1 MTKAP
6 ATIDRPVWRARI
18 ERQWRERRVVWLAG
32 PRRLGKT
39 TLVRSLA
46 DVDYFDCDLPGV
58 RRDADDAEAFLHRHR
73 GRRVVLDEV
82 HRLADPSSL
91 LKIAADHFPDVH
103 VLATGSS
110 TLGAS
115 ARFRDTLAGRKRTVR
130 LLPLLHRELAAFDVR
145 SPERRLLHGGLPE
158 QLTAAALPAQDFS
171 EWIEAFWARD
181 ILDLFAIG
189 KRYSFLRFLE
199 LLWAQS
205 GGLCELTK
213 FTAACEA
220 SRQTLANYLDV
231 FAATG
236 VVHVLRPF
244 ATNPGREIVAMPKV
258 YAFDTGFV
266 CHARSIDSLRP
277 DDKGSLFEHLVL
289 DELLFEAEATGIHY
303 WRDKQKHEV
312 DFVWKARGRPPVA
325 IECKWRAA
333 GFDPAGMHS
342 FATLHPRA
350 AFWLVAEDRRSW
362 TVRRH
367 GRLGV
372 VECGPEHLPELMAR
386 HLGSSAAE

>member
-1 MTKAP
+1 MAGQGSP
-6 ATIDRPVWRARI
+6 ILRACWRQRI
-18 ERQWRERRVVWLAG
+18 EDAWADRRIVWLSG

-39 TLVRSLA
+39 TLARTLPEVA
-46 DVDYFDCDLPGV
+46 YFDCDLPSV
-58 RRDADDAEAFLHRHR
+58 RRDADDTEAFLQQHR
-73 GRRVVLDEV
+73 GRRIVLDEI
-82 HRLADPSSL
+82 HRLRDPSGL
-91 LKIAADHFPDVH
+91 LKVAADHFPDVH

-115 ARFRDTLAGRKRTVR
+115 ARFRDTLAGRKRTVQ
-130 LLPLLHRELAAFDVR
+130 LLPVLLRELSSFKVQ
-145 SPERRLLHGGLPE
+145 SPEKRLLHGGLPE
-158 QLTAAALPAQDFS
+158 HLEAARLPAADYE

-181 ILDLFAIG
+181 ILELFAIG

-205 GGLCELTK
+205 GGLCELTS

-244 ATNPGREIVAMPKV
+244 AKHPARELVAMPKV

-277 DDKGSLFEHLVL
+277 DDKGGLFEHLVL
-289 DELLFEAEATGIHY
+289 DELLFEVGPDQLHY
-303 WRDKQKHEV
+303 WRDKQRHEI
-312 DFVWKARGRPPVA
+312 DFIWTPRGRPPVA
-325 IECKWRAA
+325 IECKWRASQFEPAAVRAFA
-333 GFDPAGMHS
+333 G
-342 FATLHPRA
+342 LYPRA
-350 AFWLVAEDRRSW
+350 ACWLVAEDRTGWIERQ
-362 TVRRH
+362 H
-367 GRLGV
+367 GGLKI
-372 VECGPEHLPELMAR
+372 VECGPGDLPDLI
-386 HLGSSAAE
+386 AAHRK

>member
-1 MTKAP
+1 MQQASR
-6 ATIDRPVWRARI
+6 AVDRPLWRRRIEQEWRA
-18 ERQWRERRVVWLAG
+18 RRVVWLAG

-39 TLVRSLA
+39 TLVRSLPDIA
-46 DVDYFDCDLPGV
+46 YFDCDLPGV
-58 RRDADDAEAFLHRHR
+58 RRDADDTEAFLHRHR
-73 GRRVVLDEV
+73 GRRIVLDEI
-82 HRLADPSSL
+82 HRLADPSTL

-110 TLGAS
+110 MLGAS

-130 LLPLLHRELAAFDVR
+130 LLPVLHRELSAFGIG

-158 QLTAAALPAQDFS
+158 QLTATGLPEKDFA
-171 EWIEAFWARD
+171 EWTEAFWARD
-181 ILDLFAIG
+181 ILALFSIG

-213 FTAACEA
+213 FTAPCEA
-220 SRQTLANYLDV
+220 SRQTLANYLDI

-244 ATNPGREIVAMPKV
+244 ATNPTREIVAMPKV

-266 CHARSIDSLRP
+266 CHARSIDSLRD
-277 DDKGSLFEHLVL
+277 DDKGPLFEHLVL
-289 DELLFEAEATGIHY
+289 DELLFEAGAEEIRH

-312 DFVWKARGRPPVA
+312 DFVWTPRGRAPVA

-333 GFDPAGMHS
+333 RFDPAAMHA

-350 AFWLVAEDRRSW
+350 TFWLVAEDRHSW
-362 TVRRH
+362 TTRRY
-367 GRLGV
+367 GSIEV
-372 VECGPEHLPELMAR
+372 TECGPEHLPELMAR
-386 HLGSSAAE
+386 HRRR

>member
-1 MTKAP
+1 MQQASR
-6 ATIDRPVWRARI
+6 AIDRPLWRGRI
-18 ERQWRERRVVWLAG
+18 EQEWRERRVVWLAG

-39 TLVRSLA
+39 TLVRSLPDIA
-46 DVDYFDCDLPGV
+46 YFDCDLPSV
-58 RRDADDAEAFLHRHR
+58 RRDADDTEAFLRRHR
-73 GRRVVLDEV
+73 GRRIVLDEI
-82 HRLADPSSL
+82 HRLADPSAL

-110 TLGAS
+110 MLGAS

-130 LLPLLHRELAAFDVR
+130 LLPVLHRELSAFGIG

-158 QLTAAALPAQDFS
+158 QLTATGLPEKDFA

-181 ILDLFAIG
+181 ILELFSIG

-213 FTAACEA
+213 FTAPCEA
-220 SRQTLANYLDV
+220 SRQTLANYLDI

-244 ATNPGREIVAMPKV
+244 ATHPTREIVAMPKV

-266 CHARSIDSLRP
+266 CHARSIDSLRV
-277 DDKGSLFEHLVL
+277 DDKGPLFEHLVL
-289 DELLFEAEATGIHY
+289 DELLFEAGAEEIRH

-312 DFVWKARGRPPVA
+312 DFVWTPRGRPPVA
-325 IECKWRAA
+325 IECKWRVAR
-333 GFDPAGMHS
+333 FDPTAMHS
-342 FATLHPRA
+342 FATLHPKA
-350 AFWLVAEDRRSW
+350 AFWLVAEDRHSW
-362 TVRRH
+362 TTRRY
-367 GRLGV
+367 GAIELT
-372 VECGPEHLPELMAR
+372 ECGPEHLPELMAR
-386 HLGSSAAE
+386 HRRR

>member
-1 MTKAP
+1 MTKALE
-6 ATIDRPVWRARI
+6 TVDRPVWRERI
-18 ERQWRERRVVWLAG
+18 ERAWTERRVVWLAG

-58 RRDADDAEAFLHRHR
+58 RRDADDAEAFLRRHR
-73 GRRVVLDEV
+73 GRRIVLDEV
-82 HRLADPSSL
+82 HRLADPSTL
-91 LKIAADHFPDVH
+91 LKIAADHFPEVR

-115 ARFRDTLAGRKRTVR
+115 ARFRDTLAGRKRTLR
-130 LLPLLHRELAAFDVR
+130 LLPVLHRELAAFGLR
-145 SPERRLLHGGLPE
+145 TPERRLLQGGLPE
-158 QLTAAALPAQDFS
+158 QLMATGLPVKDFA

-181 ILDLFAIG
+181 ILELFAM
-189 KRYSFLRFLE
+189 
-199 LLWAQS
+199 LWAQS

-244 ATNPGREIVAMPKV
+244 ATNPSREIVAMPKV

-277 DDKGSLFEHLVL
+277 DDKGGLFEHLVL
-289 DELLFEAEATGIHY
+289 DELFFEAEATEIHS

-312 DFVWKARGRPPVA
+312 DFVWKPRGRPPVA

-333 GFDPAGMHS
+333 GFEPTGMHS
-342 FATLHPRA
+342 FATLHPQA

-367 GRLGV
+367 GRLDV
-372 VECGPEHLPELMAR
+372 VECGPEHLPELMGR
-386 HLGSSAAE
+386 HRN